1 MMRLIA
7 AVFIGVGST
16 VRGGQHEIYAPLPGF
31 GTPQDPYL
39 RLLRRGGK
47 GR

>member
-1 MMRLIA
+1 
-7 AVFIGVGST
+7 VFSGVVPT
-16 VRGGQHEIYAPLPGF
+16 VRSGQHEIYASLLGF
-31 GTPQDPYL
+31 DTPQDPYL